1 MTRLSTVQTTSGRWR
16 TSVIPAGF
24 VACLLVIPLAGALAD
39 EPPAT
44 APAAAPAGKPPA
56 STSPVAK
63 TGGTHP
69 PRPTHTVSP
78 VHPPAL
84 RQKLIGG
91 ECDIEALVSEQGHVV
106 HTKVVSATQPEFGTA
121 AEEAVRQWE
130 FQPGERDGKP
140 VATTVRIPFNF
151 SFTSEEVLDI
161 VAGRKV
167 FREITGTVIPAEQLP
182 TWPQPNHI
190 YLPAYPDQF
199 RGSGKHGKAVISI
212 VVDEDG
218 HVINPKIVKATYPEF
233 VMPALVT
240 AVRLVY
246 PPQRFG
252 SGKEDRVCVS
262 MEIQFDF
269 RDPERLKKPEADA
282 KPGASPAKA
291 KTN

>member
-1 MTRLSTVQTTSGRWR
+1 M
-16 TSVIPAGF
+16 
-24 VACLLVIPLAGALAD
+24 IPLAAALAD
-39 EPPAT
+39 EPPVTA
-44 APAAAPAGKPPA
+44 APAAAPAEKPPA
-56 STSPVAK
+56 STAPITK
-63 TGGTHP
+63 TGGSHP

-151 SFTSEEVLDI
+151 SFTPEEVLDI

-167 FREITGTVIPAEQLP
+167 FRENTGTVIPAEQLP

-199 RGSGKHGKAVISI
+199 RGSGKHGKVVVAI

-233 VMPALVT
+233 VMPALIT

-246 PPQRFG
+246 PPQKFG
-252 SGKEDRVCVS
+252 TGKEDHVCVS

-269 RDPERLKKPEADA
+269 RDPERLKKPGTDA
-282 KPGASPAKA
+282 PPATPPAKT
-291 KTN
+291 KSD